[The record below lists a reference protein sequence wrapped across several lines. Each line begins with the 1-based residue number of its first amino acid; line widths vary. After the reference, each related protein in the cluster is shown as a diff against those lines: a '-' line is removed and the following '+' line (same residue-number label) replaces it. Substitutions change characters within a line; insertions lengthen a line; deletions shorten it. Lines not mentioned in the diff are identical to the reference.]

1 MTARAHLRVLV
12 VATAAWGL
20 FWVLGWPSYYQQYS
34 FRPMFWFCVALLPVI
49 AAVTVFILRRVAAE
63 RRLPVACWLAFY
75 FTVPLAFYDSLY
87 CGIYLRYG
95 LGFLTAFW
103 YLTLFYVV
111 PWLML
116 PATAIAMNRWPG
128 GSR

>member
-1 MTARAHLRVLV
+1 MTPRAHLRVF
-12 VATAAWGL
+12 VAATVAWAG
-20 FWVLGWPSYYQQYS
+20 FWLLGWPLYYQQYS
-34 FRPMFWFCVALLPVI
+34 FLPMVWFCVALLPVI

-75 FTVPLAFYDSLY
+75 FTVPLAVYDWLY
-87 CGIYLRYG
+87 CGIYLRHG

-116 PATAIAMNRWPG
+116 PATAIAMNRWPW
-128 GSR
+128 R